1 MPAALDVTAAPATVR
16 LHDKDFR
23 LYHPATAIAT
33 AVQAVAGRLNADYAG
48 RRPLLVAVLNGS
60 FMFAADLVR
69 ELTPDGLEISF
80 VKLASYEGTE
90 STGAVRQL
98 IGLNED
104 LADRHVIVIEDIVDT
119 GHTAAGLVQTLLA
132 RGAATVEI
140 ACLLLKPASVRVP
153 LTVRYAGLEIPNDF
167 VVGYGLDYDGHG
179 RQLPDLYLAIG

>member
-1 MPAALDVTAAPATVR
+1 MTDSTATVR

-23 LYHPATAIAT
+23 LYHPAAAIAA
-33 AVQAVAGRLNADYAG
+33 AVQAVAARLNAEYAG

-69 ELTPDGLEISF
+69 ELTLDGLEISF

-90 STGAVRQL
+90 STGAVKQL
-98 IGLNED
+98 IGLREE
-104 LADRHVIVIEDIVDT
+104 LTGRHVIIIEDIVDT
-119 GHTAAGLVQTLLA
+119 GHTAAGLVRTLQDQ
-132 RGAATVEI
+132 GAASVEI

-153 LTVRYAGLEIPNDF
+153 LVVRYAGLEIPNDF

-179 RQLPDLYLAIG
+179 RHLPDLYQAVG

>member
-1 MPAALDVTAAPATVR
+1 MTTDTVR

-23 LYHPATAIAT
+23 LYQPAGAIAA
-33 AVQAVAGRLNADYAG
+33 AVQAVAARLNADYAT

-69 ELTPDGLEISF
+69 ALTVDGLEISF

-98 IGLNED
+98 LGLRED
-104 LADRHVIVIEDIVDT
+104 LNGRHVVIIEDIVDT
-119 GHTAAGLVQTLLA
+119 GHTAALLVQLLEA
-132 RGAATVEI
+132 QGAQSVEI

-167 VVGYGLDYDGHG
+167 VVGYGLDYDGLG
-179 RQLPDLYLAIG
+179 RHLPDLYQAIG